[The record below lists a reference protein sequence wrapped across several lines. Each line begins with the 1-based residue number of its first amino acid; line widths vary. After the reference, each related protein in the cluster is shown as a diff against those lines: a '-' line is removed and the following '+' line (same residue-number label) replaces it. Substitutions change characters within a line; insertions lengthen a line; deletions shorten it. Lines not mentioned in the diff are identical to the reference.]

1 MYLVLMQI
9 LKSFLGLV
17 CPYLGPKIMQLDASQ
32 KNLKWLKLGLG
43 CLKINLDPVKQK
55 CSEIYFRFFFSFS
68 HNFDLNSPSNV
79 GYEFMTY
86 P

>member
-17 CPYLGPKIMQLDASQ
+17 CPYLGPKIIQLDASQ
-32 KNLKWLKLGLG
+32 KNLKWLKLGIG

-55 CSEIYFRFFFSFS
+55 C
-68 HNFDLNSPSNV
+68 
-79 GYEFMTY
+79 
-86 P
+86 

>member
-32 KNLKWLKLGLG
+32 KNFKWLKLGLG

-55 CSEIYFRFFFSFS
+55 CSEIYFGFFFFIFS
-68 HNFDLNSPSNV
+68 QLLSEQPI
-79 GYEFMTY
+79 YELMTY

>member
-32 KNLKWLKLGLG
+32 KNFKWLKLGLG

-55 CSEIYFRFFFSFS
+55 CSEIYFRFFFHFLTTSIRTAHLF
-68 HNFDLNSPSNV
+68 V

>member
-32 KNLKWLKLGLG
+32 KKLQMVEIRPRLFENQPWS
-43 CLKINLDPVKQK
+43 CETKLPTRNSILD
-55 CSEIYFRFFFSFS
+55 FFFSQLLS
-68 HNFDLNSPSNV
+68 EQPI
-79 GYEFMTY
+79 
-86 P
+86 